1 MNPPTMRIPLL
12 LGLLVLVAAGGIL
25 FVQEQKKLSLEANL
39 KLIKLKN
46 LRIGVGSYGNKKGTG
61 LFGSLVNEGKERVSI
76 ATLLVSFVDDTG
88 QIVKTHE
95 FSPVNRF
102 SWLDPKPMV
111 PGETK
116 EFGFLLD
123 DIVPES
129 WSGNFEAKLIKL
141 KFKD

>member
-1 MNPPTMRIPLL
+1 MLRTHAGSGTTVPTMISPTMRIPLL

-25 FVQEQKKLSLEANL
+25 FVQEEKKLSLEANL

-61 LFGSLVNEGKERVSI
+61 LFGSLVNEGKETVSI

-95 FSPVNRF
+95 FSLHALEKPLIAF
-102 SWLDPKPMV
+102 SSIS
-111 PGETK
+111 
-116 EFGFLLD
+116 LLSF
-123 DIVPES
+123 PA
-129 WSGNFEAKLIKL
+129 AK
-141 KFKD
+141 